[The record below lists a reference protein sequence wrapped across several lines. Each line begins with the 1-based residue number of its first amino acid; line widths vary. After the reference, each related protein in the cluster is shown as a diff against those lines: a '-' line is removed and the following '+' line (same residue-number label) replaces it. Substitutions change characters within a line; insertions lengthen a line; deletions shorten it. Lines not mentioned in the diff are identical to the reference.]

1 MSIFAISD
9 LHLPLGKDKPMDIFG
24 GRWENYIEKLEKN
37 WKSIVSEKDLVLIPG
52 DISWAT
58 YLDDAF
64 ADLKFIHDLPGRKV
78 ILKGNHDYWWST
90 LNKLKKF
97 IEEHKFTSIDFI
109 QNTAYV
115 WKNTAIAGTR
125 GWNIPNAQTG
135 AEDRK
140 IFEREKQRLI
150 LSLEDA
156 KSKKAEKIVV
166 AMHYPPIEQNMINL
180 DFLEIMKAYDVR
192 VCIYGHLHAAAQ
204 KFAPVG
210 VFEGVSLRLVSC
222 DYLNFMPILI

>member
-115 WKNTAIAGTR
+115 WENTAIAGTR

-210 VFEGVSLRLVSC
+210 VFEGISLRLVSC

>member
-1 MSIFAISD
+1 M
-9 LHLPLGKDKPMDIFG
+9 
-24 GRWENYIEKLEKN
+24 
-37 WKSIVSEKDLVLIPG
+37 VLIPG

-115 WKNTAIAGTR
+115 WENTAIAGTR

>member
-97 IEEHKFTSIDFI
+97 IAEHKFTSIDCI

-115 WKNTAIAGTR
+115 WENTAIAGTR

>member
-115 WKNTAIAGTR
+115 WENTAIAGTR

>member
-24 GRWENYIEKLEKN
+24 GRWDNYIEKLEKN

-115 WKNTAIAGTR
+115 WENTAIAGTR